1 MTKEIPSFENDTEKM
16 IDFWNL
22 SKDEFLA
29 SYSYLSETEYDA
41 TAEKVHKLA
50 DFSVRPI
57 KQVEQKYTFAQSQQI
72 SMQTGL
78 IGYLRADM
86 DSSGKGFFSSW
97 NNFRSDLKTDEFKE
111 EFDNVINSLREKG
124 NFLSNRDTLNR
135 FCNIT
140 PEGRYWDPADHYGVQ
155 WIPKNT
161 AI

>member
-86 DSSGKGFFSSW
+86 DSSGKGFFSSY
-97 NNFRSDLKTDEFKE
+97 NN
-111 EFDNVINSLREKG
+111 N
-124 NFLSNRDTLNR
+124 
-135 FCNIT
+135 
-140 PEGRYWDPADHYGVQ
+140 
-155 WIPKNT
+155 
-161 AI
+161 